1 MTPRFSISFARSQVT
16 KDRKLVNKAVI
27 EQTEIK
33 QQNCSFNSGMNT
45 TSGITT
51 HVLTGSPIVPLSI
64 IKYSIIYIN
73 TAGEPSQLYTM
84 ETVISGK
91 EEEKMKIQLYE

>member
-33 QQNCSFNSGMNT
+33 QQNCSLNSGMNT